1 MGRRLPAYD
10 GRKSI
15 YMADPLS
22 FTKENITSLDEDD
35 DSDLER
41 SQRTAKAVIKFAAT
55 ADLHRLEQILAG
67 GGRGSRSLGRS

>member
-10 GRKSI
+10 GRKSV

-35 DSDLER
+35 SDLER
-41 SQRTAKAVIKFAAT
+41 SQQTAKAVIKFAAT

-67 GGRGSRSLGRS
+67 GGRGSKSLGRS